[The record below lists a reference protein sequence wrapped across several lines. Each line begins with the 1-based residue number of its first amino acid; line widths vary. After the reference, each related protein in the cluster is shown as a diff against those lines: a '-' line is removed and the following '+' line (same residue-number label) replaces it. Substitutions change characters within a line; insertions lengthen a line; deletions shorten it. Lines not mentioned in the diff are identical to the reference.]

1 MNGRVYFESH
11 APKRFELFE
20 NENYINKNG
29 FGDSLKTIQ
38 DNSILSKTFFSKNNI
53 DCIQN
58 KLIRKVFEKSG
69 HKIARQSDLQL
80 QIIMRSIYLQYSK
93 NLNCDY
99 ANQIRDLDKKVTD
112 FAVDRIVIEISQFL
126 EYRKEVSRIPDPISL
141 PKNLSNAGEK
151 SSSLFRPILV

>member
-1 MNGRVYFESH
+1 MSGRVIFDGQ
-11 APKRFELFE
+11 PP
-20 NENYINKNG
+20 ENYELYEGEMKPQNFQN
-29 FGDSLKTIQ
+29 SLKGIQ
-38 DNSILSKTFFSKNNI
+38 DNNILNSAFFSQRNINNI
-53 DCIQN
+53 QKQIQ
-58 KLIRKVFEKSG
+58 RKVLEKTNYTIG
-69 HKIARQSDLQL
+69 RQSDLQL

-99 ANQIRDLDKKVTD
+99 ANQIRELDKKVTD

-151 SSSLFRPILV
+151 SSSLFRPI

>member
-1 MNGRVYFESH
+1 MSGRVIFDGQ
-11 APKRFELFE
+11 AP
-20 NENYINKNG
+20 ENYELYEGEMKPQNFQN
-29 FGDSLKTIQ
+29 SLKGIQ
-38 DNSILSKTFFSKNNI
+38 DNNILNSAFFSQRNINNI
-53 DCIQN
+53 QKQIQ
-58 KLIRKVFEKSG
+58 RKVLEKTNYTIG
-69 HKIARQSDLQL
+69 RQSDLQL
-80 QIIMRSIYLQYSK
+80 QIIMRSIFLQYSK

-151 SSSLFRPILV
+151 SSSLFRPI